1 MAFCVQQTHF
11 RFIRSLVLCSVAL
24 VLLVGSSAAFTFT
37 TVDVPGANNTEARGI
52 NRQGQIVGFYSRP
65 EGSGAEGFLLDQG
78 VFTTINF
85 PGAIDTLLTDI
96 TGSGKILG
104 SYTTEL
110 TNGVPLARRP
120 FPWLWPLLPQAG
132 VTAHGFL
139 LHRGVFTPFDVP
151 GSSETAP
158 TDISRHGQIVGW
170 SVDTGGFRHGFLL
183 SGGVFTTIDV
193 PGAANTMAMGLNGHG
208 QIVGW
213 YGDGETW
220 HGFLRE
226 PDGTFVTIDVP
237 GAVDTFP
244 NSINGHGQIAG
255 SYNSPKTHGFLLDQ
269 GVFTTIDVP
278 GAEVTFLWKIKGKR
292 IVGGYQDFNGFT
304 HGVLATP

>member
-1 MAFCVQQTHF
+1 MALLARQTPF
-11 RFIRSLVLCSVAL
+11 RFVR
-24 VLLVGSSAAFTFT
+24 LLVPCAIALALLAGSSPALTLLTGSPATFTFT
-37 TVDVPGANNTEARGI
+37 AIDVPGADYTEAHGI
-52 NRQGQIVGFYSRP
+52 NRQGQIVGFYSTP

-85 PGAIDTLLTDI
+85 PEAIDTLLTDI

-104 SYTTEL
+104 SYTKDL
-110 TNGVPLARRP
+110 SNGIPLARRP

-193 PGAANTMAMGLNGHG
+193 PGA
-208 QIVGW
+208 
-213 YGDGETW
+213 
-220 HGFLRE
+220 
-226 PDGTFVTIDVP
+226 
-237 GAVDTFP
+237 VDTFP
-244 NSINGHGQIAG
+244 NSINGRGQIAG

-292 IVGGYQDFNGFT
+292 IVGGYRDFNGLT